1 MERLVSTTDNFDEF
15 GEFSREAEEKRLKL
29 LFRDF
34 LIAPEISGSSR
45 SYSAN
50 HRIPAEKVTDRGE
63 VIEVAR
69 DPIDDETHED
79 GTVLVHRDD
88 DNMITRIEIVCS
100 CGKRTIVRLE
110 DDGSDNAGEGDNPQM
125 NFAGKYSDSPDFN
138 G

>member
-1 MERLVSTTDNFDEF
+1 MERPVNTADNFDEF
-15 GEFSREAEEKRLKL
+15 GEFSREAEEERLKL

-34 LIAPEISGSSR
+34 LIAPEISGSTR

-63 VIEVAR
+63 VVEVAR
-69 DPIDDETHED
+69 DPIDSNTHEE

-100 CGKRTIVRLE
+100 CGKRTIVKLE
-110 DDGSDNAGEGDNPQM
+110 DDGSAPPDEANSTQM
-125 NFAGKYSDSPDFN
+125 NFKGKYSDTPDFN